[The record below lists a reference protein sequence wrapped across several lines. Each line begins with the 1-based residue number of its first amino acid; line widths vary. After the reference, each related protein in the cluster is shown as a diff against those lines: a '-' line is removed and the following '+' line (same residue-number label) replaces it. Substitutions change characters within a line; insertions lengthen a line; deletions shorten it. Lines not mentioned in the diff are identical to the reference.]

1 MIFCK
6 YEFTPEQWE
15 VSKKE
20 IQAIANGIDG
30 QSSAH
35 FTEHVVELG
44 HLVIT
49 PAVIENMEVIEEA
62 ILSDMFSV
70 DILWSK
76 EPLASFDAYEVF
88 PEPCGVHTFAGLEN
102 VYAERYY
109 SKYPEKR
116 PVNELGEPSSK

>member
-6 YEFTPEQWE
+6 YEFTQAQWD
-15 VSKKE
+15 KIKTK
-20 IQAIANGIDG
+20 IQATSTDLESNETT
-30 QSSAH
+30 H

-49 PAVIENMEVIEEA
+49 PAVIEDMKVKKEA

-76 EPLASFDAYEVF
+76 EPLADFDAYEVF

-102 VYAERYY
+102 AYAERYY

-116 PVNELGEPSSK
+116 PVNELGEPTSK

>member
-1 MIFCK
+1 MVFAK
-6 YEFTPEQWE
+6 YEFTQAQWD
-15 VSKKE
+15 KIKTK
-20 IQAIANGIDG
+20 IQATSTDLDG
-30 QSSAH
+30 NETTY
-35 FTEHVVELG
+35 FTENVVELG
-44 HLVIT
+44 QLVLT
-49 PAVIENMEVIEEA
+49 PAVIEDMQVIEEA

-76 EPLASFDAYEVF
+76 EPLASFDVYEVF

-102 VYAERYY
+102 AYAERYY